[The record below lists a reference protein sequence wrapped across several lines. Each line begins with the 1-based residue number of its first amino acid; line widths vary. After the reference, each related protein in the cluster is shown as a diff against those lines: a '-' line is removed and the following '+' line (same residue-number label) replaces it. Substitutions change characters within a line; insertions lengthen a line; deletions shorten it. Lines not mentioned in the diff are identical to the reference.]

1 MAIKVTYTL
10 DDETVARIERAATR
24 LGMSRSRVVR
34 EAVSEYARQIGNLTE
49 AERKRLLQV
58 FDEVT
63 ARIPS
68 RPEAD
73 VDRELAAIRK
83 ARRRG
88 GRRTRS
94 STP

>member
-10 DDETVARIERAATR
+10 DDETVAQIDRAAAR

-49 AERKRLLQV
+49 AEQKRLLQV

-73 VDRELAAIRK
+73 VDRELAAIR
-83 ARRRG
+83 ATRRRG
-88 GRRTRS
+88 GRRTRPS
-94 STP
+94 LP